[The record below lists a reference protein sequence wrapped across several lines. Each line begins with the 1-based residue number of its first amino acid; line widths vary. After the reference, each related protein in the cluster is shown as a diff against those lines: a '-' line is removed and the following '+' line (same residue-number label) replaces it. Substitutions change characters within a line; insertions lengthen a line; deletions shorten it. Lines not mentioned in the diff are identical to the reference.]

1 MKIKICGIRR
11 KKDLLTCENTR
22 ADLIGFIN
30 IERSKRLIK
39 TGKIKDLISSMKD
52 QNKAVLV
59 IEPENMA
66 DAQERI
72 EKTGLMKVQLHSLL
86 TEDIIKLKKH
96 YQTKNEPNKC
106 IDPVK
111 TYKSDLTVI
120 RALGL
125 PEKINSQKIREIQ
138 DFARVCDGLLFD
150 SEIEGKTGGTGRQ
163 IPLETATEAAK
174 IAKNC
179 NHDLKLFLAGG
190 MNKKRIEN
198 ELKTLDNFFDFV
210 DVNSGVED
218 EPGVKNTAKI
228 NDLMKIKV
236 I

>member
-1 MKIKICGIRR
+1 MNIKICGIRR
-11 KKDLLTCENTR
+11 NKDLLTCENAG

-30 IERSKRLIK
+30 IERSKRLVK
-39 TGKIKDLISSMKD
+39 TQKIKDLTSSMKD
-52 QNKAVLV
+52 QEKAVLV
-59 IEPENMA
+59 IEPENME
-66 DAQERI
+66 DAQEKI

-86 TEDIIKLKKH
+86 AEDIIKLKMH

-111 TYKSDLTVI
+111 KYKSDLTVI
-120 RALGL
+120 RAIGL
-125 PEKINSQKIREIQ
+125 PKKINFQKIREIQ
-138 DFARVCDGLLFD
+138 DFTRVCDGLLFD

-174 IAKNC
+174 IAKKC
-179 NHDLKLFLAGG
+179 NPDLKLFLAGG
-190 MNKKRIEN
+190 MNKNRIEN

-218 EPGVKNTAKI
+218 EPGVKNMAKI
-228 NDLMKIKV
+228 NDLMEIKV